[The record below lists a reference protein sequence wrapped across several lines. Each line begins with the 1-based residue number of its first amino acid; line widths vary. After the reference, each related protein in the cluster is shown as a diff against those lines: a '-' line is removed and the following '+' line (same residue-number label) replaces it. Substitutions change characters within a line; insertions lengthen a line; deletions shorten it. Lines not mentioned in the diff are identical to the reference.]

1 MSSLMQRLL
10 SVVFCLALLSGI
22 AVAEEHEAAMVETY
36 EQDAWISAKD
46 INTQEAYEAYLTDY
60 ANGRH
65 AKYAKAAI
73 NKIVKAEQLAEK
85 GVRKEV
91 DADKVVESS
100 LATGI
105 ATEIVK
111 QQAGLVVP
119 ASDIPSVPLT
129 PAETSTATQS
139 QSPVNVTAK

>member
-1 MSSLMQRLL
+1 MSLLIQRSL
-10 SVVFCLALLSGI
+10 SVVFFLVLLSGI
-22 AVAEEHEAAMVETY
+22 AVADEHEAAMVETY

-46 INTQEAYEAYLTDY
+46 INTQEAYEAYLADY

-73 NKIVKAEQLAEK
+73 NKIAKAEQLAER

-91 DADKVVESS
+91 DADKVVESP
-100 LATGI
+100 LATSV

-111 QQAGLVVP
+111 PQSGLVVP
-119 ASDIPSVPLT
+119 VSDAPSVPSE
-129 PAETSTATQS
+129 PAETPAATQS
-139 QSPVNVTAK
+139 QLPVNVTEK